1 MSAAIYSPLNIPIT
15 DGTLSLRPDSTG
27 SDGKILI
34 QVVTQAGVQ
43 ALFIDASWLGILQ
56 DEICR
61 LQAATGLVAV
71 G

>member
-1 MSAAIYSPLNIPIT
+1 MSAIYSPLNIPIT
-15 DGTLSLRPDSTG
+15 DGTLSLRPYSTG

-43 ALFIDASWLGILQ
+43 TLFIDASWLGILQ
-56 DEICR
+56 DEIRR
-61 LQAATGLVAV
+61 LQAAIGFVAV